1 MSKVITILLLT
12 AALVFTASVCSAA
25 PAKQDKKG
33 ILIASFGTSMPEAKK
48 AIDNLV
54 DSTKKAFPDVEVRLA
69 YTSNIIRK
77 KIAKEQNLLIPTP
90 MEALAEMND
99 DGFTHVYVMPMHI
112 IPGEEYD
119 DIKSL
124 TEAAASIKGKYSFR
138 EIKLGRPFIA
148 DVPASDRMASILMKR
163 FEKQLADKK
172 TSIVLMGHGTPHH
185 IANALYSQLQLS
197 LEKKAPGR
205 FFVGTVEAAPTI
217 EDVITSL
224 KKQHAQK
231 LLLSPLMIVAG
242 DHANNDLADK
252 DDPESWYSMLKKAGF
267 ADISS
272 YLVGLGEDP
281 QMAAVF
287 VNEIKDMMK

>member
-1 MSKVITILLLT
+1 MRNGKEDILIMSKVITILLLA

-54 DSTKKAFPDVEVRLA
+54 NSTKKAFPDIEVRLS

-163 FEKQLADKK
+163 FEKQLICIIDAID
-172 TSIVLMGHGTPHH
+172 HGTLVFR
-185 IANALYSQLQLS
+185 N
-197 LEKKAPGR
+197 
-205 FFVGTVEAAPTI
+205 
-217 EDVITSL
+217 
-224 KKQHAQK
+224 
-231 LLLSPLMIVAG
+231 
-242 DHANNDLADK
+242 
-252 DDPESWYSMLKKAGF
+252 PERQIILP
-267 ADISS
+267 SS
-272 YLVGLGEDP
+272 RVFHWAKRYFEGVYLR
-281 QMAAVF
+281 
-287 VNEIKDMMK
+287 KYR